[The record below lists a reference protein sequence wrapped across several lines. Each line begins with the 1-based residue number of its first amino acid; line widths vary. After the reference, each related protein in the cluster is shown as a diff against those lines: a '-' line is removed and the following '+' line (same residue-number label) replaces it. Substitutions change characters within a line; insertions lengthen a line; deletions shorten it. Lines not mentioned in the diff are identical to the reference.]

1 MNKVMTVSKKLRETK
16 YLLKIISVL
25 LSLFLWFF
33 VLKSQPVSIEEKLLI
48 QYELP
53 EGYTFSKKPIEKIN
67 VYLEGLRATLRRS
80 DIEKAK
86 VKLIIAP
93 FKGGGFIYLAEIPVS
108 SIPQPTGVKIK
119 DYHPKKIKLHLEKT
133 TTKRVPINLV
143 LKGALSEELKL
154 NSYEILP
161 ADVLISGPET
171 LINSIDKISTQELEL
186 SSVKI
191 DELDKKIKINIPD
204 LVDLQ
209 ELDVAEIRV
218 LLRVEAKE
226 PMRREIEVPIKF
238 ITSSGDKFK
247 SSHKVARVMVEYL
260 NTKKNVESKAEGDNK
275 IDINVYADLTRSEI
289 SGKKSIVLKIEK
301 TPSFKVIKVEPSYIT
316 VE

>member
-1 MNKVMTVSKKLRETK
+1 MTVSKKLRETK

-33 VLKSQPVSIEEKLLI
+33 VLKSQPVSIEENLLI

-86 VKLIIAP
+86 VKMIITP
-93 FKGGGFIYLAEIPVS
+93 SKGGEFTYVAEIPAS

-133 TTKRVPINLV
+133 KTKRVPIDLALN
-143 LKGALSEELKL
+143 GTLSEELKL
-154 NSYEILP
+154 NSYEVLP
-161 ADVLISGPET
+161 SDVLISGPET
-171 LINSIDKISTQELEL
+171 LINSINKISTQELEL
-186 SSVKI
+186 GEVKI
-191 DELDKKIKINIPD
+191 DEFDKKIKISIPD
-204 LVDLQ
+204 LVDLK
-209 ELDVAEIRV
+209 ELDVAEVRV
-218 LLRVEAKE
+218 LLRVEAKV
-226 PMRREIEVPIKF
+226 PIRREIEVPIKY
-238 ITSSGDKFK
+238 ITRSGDNFK
-247 SSHKVARVMVEYL
+247 SSHKVARVTVEYI
-260 NTKKNVESKAEGDNK
+260 NTKQNEVSQAKGDNK
-275 IDINVYADLTRSEI
+275 VDINVYADLTRSEM
-289 SGKKSIVLKIEK
+289 SGKRSIVLKIEK
-301 TPSFKVIKVEPSYIT
+301 TPSFKVIKVEPSFIL